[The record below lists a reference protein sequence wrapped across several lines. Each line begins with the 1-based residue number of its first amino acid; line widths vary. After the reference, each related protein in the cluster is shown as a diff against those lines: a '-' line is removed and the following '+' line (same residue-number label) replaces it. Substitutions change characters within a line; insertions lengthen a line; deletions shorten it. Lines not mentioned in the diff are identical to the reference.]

1 MPSQTKTVSKTK
13 CVSIMSRLLQ
23 WKVVMFIS
31 PKSNI
36 TQALLN
42 ASKSNIT
49 QSKQIFN
56 IILHLQILGTH
67 WFSLLKI
74 MFGGLKIDFVSFVF
88 VFFLIKLKWFIERV
102 LMVLTFLDTNYV
114 ALPYL
119 RESDI
124 MSMTKLSGD
133 GVIY

>member
-1 MPSQTKTVSKTK
+1 
-13 CVSIMSRLLQ
+13 MSWLLQ

-56 IILHLQILGTH
+56 IILHLQILRTH
-67 WFSLLKI
+67 WLVFLKI
-74 MFGGLKIDFVSFVF
+74 MFGGLKIDFVSLDV

-102 LMVLTFLDTNYV
+102 LMVLTFFGYKLRGL
-114 ALPYL
+114 ALS
-119 RESDI
+119 E
-124 MSMTKLSGD
+124 
-133 GVIY
+133 GVGYHEYD

>member
-56 IILHLQILGTH
+56 IILHLQILRTH
-67 WFSLLKI
+67 WFSISQDYVWGFKDWLCLI
-74 MFGGLKIDFVSFVF
+74 RFC
-88 VFFLIKLKWFIERV
+88 VFFIKLKWFIERV

>member
-1 MPSQTKTVSKTK
+1 
-13 CVSIMSRLLQ
+13 
-23 WKVVMFIS
+23 
-31 PKSNI
+31 
-36 TQALLN
+36 
-42 ASKSNIT
+42 
-49 QSKQIFN
+49 
-56 IILHLQILGTH
+56 
-67 WFSLLKI
+67 